1 MTGLAR
7 RLERLCHEAG
17 FSLAEVIA
25 AAAVMSIAVVGLLST
40 MTLGFAGMDLGR
52 LQSTA
57 VLLAEQR
64 LEEAR
69 AFAASGNAAQG
80 YSNLTTAS
88 FPAEAY
94 GTIASAPHHRRAV
107 TVTDQPGGLANTKL
121 VEVAVF
127 YRPQTERG
135 LTGESSVLVS
145 TLVARR

>member
-80 YSNLTTAS
+80 YANLTTAT

-94 GTIASAPHHRRAV
+94 GSIANAPLHRRAA
-107 TVTDQPGGLANTKL
+107 TVIDQPGGLANTK
-121 VEVAVF
+121 VIEVTVF

-135 LTGESSVLVS
+135 LSGESSVMVS

>member
-1 MTGLAR
+1 MTTLAR

-17 FSLAEVIA
+17 FSIAEVIA

-40 MTLGFAGMDLGR
+40 MSLGFAGMDLGR

-69 AFAASGNAAQG
+69 AFAASGSASQG
-80 YSNLTTAS
+80 YANLTTAA

-94 GTIASAPHHRRAV
+94 GTIANAPHHRRTVAV
-107 TVTDQPGGLANTKL
+107 VDQPSGLLDTKRID
-121 VEVAVF
+121 VAVF

-135 LTGESSVLVS
+135 LAGESSVLVS